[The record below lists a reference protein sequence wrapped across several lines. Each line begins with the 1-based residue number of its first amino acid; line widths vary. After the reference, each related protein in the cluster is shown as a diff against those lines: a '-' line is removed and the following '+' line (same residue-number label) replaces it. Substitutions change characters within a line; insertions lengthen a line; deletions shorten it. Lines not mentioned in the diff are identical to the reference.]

1 MSVSVCYIT
10 IESTHCI
17 RMFIRLPGKFWLENR
32 HLFINIHL
40 YSFQKPFCVAT
51 KIKNWPFVIWIDP
64 LMTMNVLVATEHQ
77 YSPYSLRP
85 KNDQKYQRYPLRSIS
100 NSCGRSNK
108 QPKRI
113 QDTIRYVSKLKFS
126 LMNDNCIL
134 YVLENL
140 PLADL
145 CNVAEV
151 SVRLKQLAQYTFR
164 LKYMNGAELSLN
176 SLANGREKITMKQVR
191 SLFYNF
197 GEYIKSL
204 HVSRKQFEF
213 DSPLQRPFL
222 GQQKLFHLIG
232 KYCSL
237 ETLTIGHFWFNA
249 ELMHE
254 ALPIFGKLRTLNFYR
269 IICYCTDEKAF
280 HHFANVLPLAL
291 VNEGH
296 PTPQM
301 VQLI

>member
-1 MSVSVCYIT
+1 
-10 IESTHCI
+10 
-17 RMFIRLPGKFWLENR
+17 
-32 HLFINIHL
+32 
-40 YSFQKPFCVAT
+40 
-51 KIKNWPFVIWIDP
+51 
-64 LMTMNVLVATEHQ
+64 MNVVLAAGQRFT
-77 YSPYSLRP
+77 PYSLRP
-85 KNDQKYQRYPLRSIS
+85 KTHPKYQRYPLRSVS
-100 NSCGRSNK
+100 KSCGRR
-108 QPKRI
+108 PKRV
-113 QDTIRYVSKLKFS
+113 QDTAQVVSTFKFS

-145 CNVAEV
+145 CRVAEV

-164 LKYMNGAELSLN
+164 LRYNNNKEVNLS
-176 SLANGREKITMKQVR
+176 SLADGCDKISMKQVR

-197 GEYIKSL
+197 GHLIKSL

-213 DSPLQRPFL
+213 DSPLRRPFL
-222 GQQKLFHLIG
+222 GQQKLFHLIS

-254 ALPIFGKLRTLNFYR
+254 TLPIFAKLRTLNFYR
-269 IICYCTDEKAF
+269 IICYCTDKKAF
-280 HHFANVLPLAL
+280 LHFANALPTAL
-291 VNEGH
+291 QKDGH
-296 PTPQM
+296 ATPQM